1 MFWKFLAETR
11 CGPGKWAFAGP
22 CGGANA
28 DQWRSERGSQHQAHS
43 RGRGSGRR
51 GFGVRR
57 PLRYMARQLD
67 LDEQQVNDLAAIL
80 DELKTQRAQASV
92 DHRKAVS
99 AFADAF
105 LGDEFDAAAVKTAT
119 EARASSAAEVES
131 TVAEALGRTF
141 KLLDPDQRKRLAYLL
156 RSGGLTI

>member
-1 MFWKFLAETR
+1 MFWKY
-11 CGPGKWAFAGP
+11 KWAFAGP
-22 CGGANA
+22 CGAGNA
-28 DQWRSERGSQHQAHS
+28 DTWRSQRRSEHQAQS
-43 RGRGSGRR
+43 RGGGGGG

-67 LDEQQVNDLAAIL
+67 LDEQQVGELAAIL
-80 DELKTQRAQASV
+80 DNLKTERAQAAV

-105 LGDEFDAAAVKTAT
+105 LADDFDADAIKAAT
-119 EARASSAAEVES
+119 EARANSAADVEKA
-131 TVAEALGRTF
+131 VVDALQRTF